1 MQDFD
6 DCPEIKDTPSFETIK
21 KITDD
26 KRLLIKKK
34 ITPEAHQKRLDNLAK
49 AREVRANKLSKK
61 QKQKE
66 KPILVVQDDDNDDD
80 VNGSVIEIL
89 PKLKSKQ
96 VVSDIKSQDNQD
108 NQYNHTFST
117 LFESINNIKDL
128 IYSQNN
134 VINEVITTNQKK
146 NKPKSKPKPK
156 PPPRKTL
163 DLTISDNDI
172 DNIINVKPKSE
183 KPSVDPKLQAFLDAF
198 KR

>member
-61 QKQKE
+61 QKQK
-66 KPILVVQDDDNDDD
+66 PILVVEDDDNDDD

-96 VVSDIKSQDNQD
+96 SVSDIKSQDNQD

-146 NKPKSKPKPK
+146 NKPRSKPKPK

-172 DNIINVKPKSE
+172 DNIINAKPKPE
-183 KPSVDPKLQAFLDAF
+183 KPSIDPKLQAFLDAF